1 MKKAIFL
8 DRDGTINKLK
18 KEKYICNIEDVELI
32 DWVKETLHKLKNKWY
47 LLIVTT
53 NQTWVGAWFYTKQQ
67 AEAVNNKIEEILWF
81 KFDKIYSCYHHP
93 DEWCICRK
101 PATWMLEQAQKDF
114 DIDFTNSYFVW
125 DSEKDIIAWNKVWCK
140 TIYVWK
146 NKIKEKYGFFTN
158 SFEKIAEF
166 ID

>member
-18 KEKYICNIEDVELI
+18 NEKYICNIEDVELI
-32 DWVKETLHKLKNKWY
+32 DGVKETLHKLKNKWY
-47 LLIVTT
+47 LLIVIT
-53 NQTWVGAWFYTKQQ
+53 NQTWVGVWFYTKQQ
-67 AEAVNNKIEEILWF
+67 VEAVNDKIEEILWF

-93 DEWCICRK
+93 GKWCNCRK
-101 PATWMLEQAQKDF
+101 PATWMLEQAKKDF
-114 DIDFTNSYFVW
+114 DIDCIKSYFIW
-125 DSEKDIIAWNKVWCK
+125 DSEKDIVVWNKVLCK

-146 NKIKEKYGFFTN
+146 NKIKENYDFFTDY
-158 SFEKIAEF
+158 FKKILEF